1 MNGHRY
7 YHTKSERE
15 WQVPYDITHMWN
27 LRLDTNELIYEANRL
42 TDIEHRL
49 VVAKGVGEGWTGS
62 WGLAEAS
69 YYTED
74 G

>member
-1 MNGHRY
+1 
-7 YHTKSERE
+7 
-15 WQVPYDITHMWN
+15 MWN